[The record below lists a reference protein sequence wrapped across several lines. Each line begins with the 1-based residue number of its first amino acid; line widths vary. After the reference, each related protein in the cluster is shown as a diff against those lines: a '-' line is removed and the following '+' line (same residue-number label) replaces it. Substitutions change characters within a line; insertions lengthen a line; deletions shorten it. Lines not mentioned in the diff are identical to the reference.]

1 MATATAPQTTSL
13 QVRRTFAAS
22 REKVFR
28 AWTDPQTL
36 KQWFGPPG
44 FKTTVADVDLRV
56 GGKFRLTLQKPT
68 GEVVSA
74 FGTFRE
80 IRPSERLVCS
90 WNWDYNDIGDTILTL
105 EFNDIGGETELVVRL
120 AELNDTVGRLAEPR
134 RVLRDGVEHW
144 LNVRRRTGDDSQDFT
159 CGSLLLQ

>member
-1 MATATAPQTTSL
+1 MATTAERQTTSL
-13 QVRRTFAAS
+13 QIRRTFAAP

-44 FKTTVADVDLRV
+44 FKTTIAEVDLRI
-56 GGKFRLTLQKPT
+56 GGEFRLTLQKPT

-80 IRPSERLVCS
+80 IRPPERLVYS
-90 WNWDYNDIGDTILTL
+90 WNWDYNDIGDTIVTL
-105 EFNDIGGETELVVRL
+105 DFNDDGGETELIL
-120 AELNDTVGRLAEPR
+120 THEKFQTIEQ
-134 RVLRDGVEHW
+134 RDGHNAGWIGCFDKLEEF
-144 LNVRRRTGDDSQDFT
+144 LRSQKR
-159 CGSLLLQ
+159 S